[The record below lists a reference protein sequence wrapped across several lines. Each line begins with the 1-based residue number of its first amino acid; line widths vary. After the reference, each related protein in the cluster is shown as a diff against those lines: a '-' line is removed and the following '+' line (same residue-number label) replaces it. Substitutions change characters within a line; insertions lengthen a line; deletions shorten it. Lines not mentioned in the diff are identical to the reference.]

1 MNSKIKIFII
11 TLSFLITSQFCFT
24 QISDSLF
31 RQSCLNEDLIIL
43 KKDMEV
49 DIVELKLALM
59 YARISNTS
67 TILIKTKKG
76 LDELNPIKL
85 PRKLDN
91 QYIYHASTVRNI
103 DWAYEDIEIRYFNAS
118 NVHNTKELN
127 VSTQIVAKRVLNLDG
142 FFGEIYEYEYTVE
155 NLKVGDTI
163 SISYSYDVPFNLNWI
178 YFLSNRIFFH
188 EKYPIKDYQLRWCY
202 NKNLEIDS
210 IFANQNKPK
219 VITNENNLCYTW
231 HLKNLPGCLDEAGS
245 RPYKS
250 LPYFVFLPQ
259 SYDLE
264 YTHLN
269 SFKMEFIPT
278 YFFESWAV
286 QSKLY
291 DEYWNTLIGN
301 RSKDNLAYK
310 HIAEKYISMFPN
322 DSIGLTRMRY
332 FQSFMVDSVSYDPAI
347 NYYSNNENHLVQR
360 AGVDLSTG
368 VVKDHNIER
377 VYGNIIPGLGLDF
390 FTAYPVDSRVG
401 EISPQYTS
409 TVKDNDLIIGVALNN
424 KTMGF
429 VIPKSDKN
437 SYYFEE
443 LPFYYEGIPVLLLH
457 YTDFP
462 NQLEKRNFNTNFRTI
477 NTPNSGWKDNYR
489 KVQSKVNVSLKNNEL
504 DFQTRVM
511 LSGQYST
518 LTRNVYNNLP
528 VDSTINSKYFD
539 PVWNISKDVSLNE
552 TNTEHPQVFYPFKT
566 TITLKY
572 DSKNLIE
579 TKDNIFNINVGSWFK
594 PIFYESISNETRFL
608 DYYPDFVG
616 SDNYSYLLEFNK
628 PIKLVD
634 EIDDI
639 KILNQYANLSFSIRQ
654 MSDNKLLMTYSYS
667 ILARKVEKEN
677 INNVKEINRILSY
690 IENLKIKVSLA
701 EK

>member
-1 MNSKIKIFII
+1 MNPKINIIII
-11 TLSFLITSQFCFT
+11 TLSLLITSQFCFA
-24 QISDSLF
+24 QVSDSLF
-31 RQSCLNEDLIIL
+31 MQSCLNEDLIIL

-49 DIVELKLALM
+49 DIVGLKLALM

-76 LDELNPIKL
+76 LDELDPIKL

-103 DWAYEDIEIRYFNAS
+103 NWAYDDVEIRYFNAS
-118 NVHNTKELN
+118 NGHNPKELDVN
-127 VSTQIVAKRVLNLDG
+127 TQIVTKRVLNLEG

-155 NLKVGDTI
+155 NLKIGDTI
-163 SISYSYDVPFNLNWI
+163 TISYSYDVPFNLNWI

-188 EKYPIKDYQLRWCY
+188 EKYPIKEYHLKWCY

-219 VITNENNLCYTW
+219 IVTDENNICYTW
-231 HLKNLPGCLDEAGS
+231 NLKNLPGCLDEPGG

-250 LPYFVFLPQ
+250 LPYFVFVPQ

-264 YTHLN
+264 YTHFN

-278 YFFESWAV
+278 YFFESWDV

-310 HIAEKYISMFPN
+310 HIADRYISMAPN

-332 FQSFMVDSVSYDPAI
+332 FQRFMVDSVSYDPAI

-390 FTAYPVDSRVG
+390 FTAYPVDIRVG

-409 TVKDNDLIIGVALNN
+409 TVKDNDLMIGVAMNN
-424 KTMGF
+424 KTLGF

-462 NQLEKRNFNTNFRTI
+462 NQLEKRNFNTNFRTV

-489 KVQSKVNVSLKNNEL
+489 KVQSKVNVSLENNEI

-528 VDSTINSKYFD
+528 VDSTINPKYFD
-539 PVWNISKDVSLNE
+539 PVWNISNDVSLKK
-552 TNTEHPQVFYPFKT
+552 TNTEHPQIFYPFKT
-566 TITLKY
+566 TITLNY

-579 TKDNIFNINVGSWFK
+579 SKDSSFNISVGSWFK
-594 PIFYESISNETRFL
+594 PIFYEGISNDTRFL
-608 DYYPDFVG
+608 DYYPDFIG
-616 SDNYSYLLEFNK
+616 SDNYSYMLEFNK
-628 PIKLVD
+628 PIKLAD
-634 EIDDI
+634 KTYDT
-639 KILNQYANLSFSIRQ
+639 KILNDYAHLSFTIKQISE
-654 MSDNKLLMTYSYS
+654 NKLLLTYNYS
-667 ILARKVEKEN
+667 ILTRKVEKEN
-677 INNVKEINRILSY
+677 IHQVKEINRMIDD
-690 IENLKIKVSLA
+690 IRKMKINIKVA
-701 EK
+701 E